1 MYQKG
6 LFVRLK
12 LFPFIN
18 LLHIDISLNIRTILL
33 DRCSIIL
40 NTNQVLQNE
49 ETVSKNFQLSK
60 AELKKVKDM
69 GDKCSLKVTG
79 VMKYKTSPVEV

>member
-1 MYQKG
+1 M
-6 LFVRLK
+6 
-12 LFPFIN
+12 
-18 LLHIDISLNIRTILL
+18 
-33 DRCSIIL
+33 CSIIL
-40 NTNQVLQNE
+40 NTNQVLQNA
-49 ETVSKNFQLSK
+49 ETVSKNFQLSS